1 MRVIMFDRQSIFIH
15 GAIQSLQKLI
25 PEIDMTGTSQAD
37 ELWAQLSASP
47 AAIVMID
54 GDLIQKEGIVFL
66 EEIIHRFPALR
77 VVMVLAKKE
86 SRWIE
91 QVKQRNVMA
100 IIPRNA
106 NPERFAAVLDS
117 VSRGMICFPGE
128 WLRQQASQEALLTL
142 SERQREVLK
151 RLAAGESNK
160 EISRSLNIS
169 AATVKA
175 HLEALSV
182 GWMSK
187 TERRRPCTTPAQR
200 PEAMLLPASVFHR
213 S

>member
-25 PEIDMTGTSQAD
+25 PEIDMTGISQAD

-175 HLEALSV
+175 HLEALF
-182 GWMSK
+182 
-187 TERRRPCTTPAQR
+187 RRLDVKNRTQA
-200 PEAMLLPASVFHR
+200 AMYYTR
-213 S
+213 STA

>member
-25 PEIDMTGTSQAD
+25 PEIDMTGTLQAD

-54 GDLIQKEGIVFL
+54 GHVIQNEGIAFL
-66 EEIIHRFPALR
+66 EEIIHRFPAIR

-100 IIPRNA
+100 IVPRNA
-106 NPERFAAVLDS
+106 SPERFAAVLDS

-128 WLRQQASQEALLTL
+128 WLSQHASQEALLTL

-175 HLEALSV
+175 HLEALF
-182 GWMSK
+182 
-187 TERRRPCTTPAQR
+187 RRLDVKNRTQA
-200 PEAMLLPASVFHR
+200 AMYYTRATA
-213 S
+213 

>member
-77 VVMVLAKKE
+77 VVMVLARKE
-86 SRWIE
+86 ARWGE
-91 QVKQRNVMA
+91 QMMQRNVMA

-106 NPERFAAVLDS
+106 SPERFAAVLDS

-175 HLEALSV
+175 HLEALF
-182 GWMSK
+182 
-187 TERRRPCTTPAQR
+187 RRLDVKNRTQA
-200 PEAMLLPASVFHR
+200 AMYYTR
-213 S
+213 STA

>member
-15 GAIQSLQKLI
+15 GAIHSLQKLI

-54 GDLIQKEGIVFL
+54 GDLIQKEGIAFL
-66 EEIIHRFPALR
+66 GEIIHRFPALR
-77 VVMVLAKKE
+77 VVMVLARKE
-86 SRWIE
+86 TRWGE
-91 QVKQRNVMA
+91 QMMQRNVMA

-175 HLEALSV
+175 HLEALF
-182 GWMSK
+182 
-187 TERRRPCTTPAQR
+187 RRLDVKNRTQA
-200 PEAMLLPASVFHR
+200 AMYYTR
-213 S
+213 STA

>member
-1 MRVIMFDRQSIFIH
+1 MFDRQSIFIH
-15 GAIQSLQKLI
+15 GAIHSLQKLI

-54 GDLIQKEGIVFL
+54 GDLIQKEGIAFL
-66 EEIIHRFPALR
+66 EEVIHRFPALR
-77 VVMVLAKKE
+77 VVMVLARKE
-86 SRWIE
+86 TRWGE
-91 QVKQRNVMA
+91 QMMQRNVMA

-106 NPERFAAVLDS
+106 SPERFAAVLDS

-175 HLEALSV
+175 HLEALF
-182 GWMSK
+182 
-187 TERRRPCTTPAQR
+187 RRLDVKNRTQA
-200 PEAMLLPASVFHR
+200 AMYYTR
-213 S
+213 STA

>member
-1 MRVIMFDRQSIFIH
+1 MFDRQSIFIH

-54 GDLIQKEGIVFL
+54 GNLIQKEGIVFL
-66 EEIIHRFPALR
+66 EEIIHRFPAIR

-175 HLEALSV
+175 HLEALF
-182 GWMSK
+182 
-187 TERRRPCTTPAQR
+187 RRLDVKNRTQA
-200 PEAMLLPASVFHR
+200 AMYYTR
-213 S
+213 STA

>member
-54 GDLIQKEGIVFL
+54 GDLIQNEGIAFL

-86 SRWIE
+86 SRWGE
-91 QVKQRNVMA
+91 QVMQRNVMA
-100 IIPRNA
+100 VIPRNA
-106 NPERFAAVLDS
+106 SPERFAAVLDS

-175 HLEALSV
+175 HLEALF
-182 GWMSK
+182 
-187 TERRRPCTTPAQR
+187 RRLDVKNRTQA
-200 PEAMLLPASVFHR
+200 AMYYTR
-213 S
+213 STA

>member
-15 GAIQSLQKLI
+15 GAIHSLQKLI

-54 GDLIQKEGIVFL
+54 GDLIQNEGIAFL

-77 VVMVLAKKE
+77 VVMVLARKE
-86 SRWIE
+86 TRWAE
-91 QVKQRNVMA
+91 QMMQRNVMA

-117 VSRGMICFPGE
+117 VSRGMVCFPGE

-175 HLEALSV
+175 HLEALF
-182 GWMSK
+182 
-187 TERRRPCTTPAQR
+187 RRLDVKNRTQA
-200 PEAMLLPASVFHR
+200 AMYYTR
-213 S
+213 STA

>member
-15 GAIQSLQKLI
+15 GAIHSLQKLI

-37 ELWAQLSASP
+37 ELWSQLSASP

-54 GDLIQKEGIVFL
+54 GNLIQNEGIAFL

-106 NPERFAAVLDS
+106 SPERFAAVLDS

-128 WLRQQASQEALLTL
+128 WLRQHASQEALLTL

-175 HLEALSV
+175 HLEALF
-182 GWMSK
+182 
-187 TERRRPCTTPAQR
+187 RRLDVKNRTQA
-200 PEAMLLPASVFHR
+200 AMYYTR
-213 S
+213 STA

>member
-15 GAIQSLQKLI
+15 GAIHSLQKLI

-54 GDLIQKEGIVFL
+54 GDLIQKEGIAFL

-77 VVMVLAKKE
+77 VVMVLARKE
-86 SRWIE
+86 TRWGE
-91 QVKQRNVMA
+91 QMMQRNVMA

-106 NPERFAAVLDS
+106 SPERLAAVLDS

-175 HLEALSV
+175 HLEALF
-182 GWMSK
+182 
-187 TERRRPCTTPAQR
+187 RRLDVKNRTQA
-200 PEAMLLPASVFHR
+200 AMYYTR
-213 S
+213 STA

>member
-1 MRVIMFDRQSIFIH
+1 MRVIIFDRQSIFIH
-15 GAIQSLQKLI
+15 GAIHSLQKLI

-54 GDLIQKEGIVFL
+54 GDLIQNEGIAFL

-77 VVMVLAKKE
+77 VVMVLARKE
-86 SRWIE
+86 TRWAE
-91 QVKQRNVMA
+91 QMMQRNVMA

-117 VSRGMICFPGE
+117 VSRGMVCFPGE

-175 HLEALSV
+175 HLEALF
-182 GWMSK
+182 
-187 TERRRPCTTPAQR
+187 RRLDVKNRTQA
-200 PEAMLLPASVFHR
+200 AMYYTR
-213 S
+213 STA

>member
-54 GDLIQKEGIVFL
+54 GSLIQKEGIVFL
-66 EEIIHRFPALR
+66 EEIIHRFPAIR

-175 HLEALSV
+175 HLEALF
-182 GWMSK
+182 
-187 TERRRPCTTPAQR
+187 RRLDVKNRTQA
-200 PEAMLLPASVFHR
+200 AMYYTR
-213 S
+213 STA

>member
-1 MRVIMFDRQSIFIH
+1 MFDRQSIFIH
-15 GAIQSLQKLI
+15 GAIHSLQKLI

-54 GDLIQKEGIVFL
+54 GDLIQNQGIAFL

-77 VVMVLAKKE
+77 VVMVLARKE
-86 SRWIE
+86 TRWAE
-91 QVKQRNVMA
+91 QMMQRNVMA

-117 VSRGMICFPGE
+117 VSRGMVCFPGE

-175 HLEALSV
+175 HLEALF
-182 GWMSK
+182 
-187 TERRRPCTTPAQR
+187 RRLDVKNRTQA
-200 PEAMLLPASVFHR
+200 AMYYTR
-213 S
+213 STA

>member
-15 GAIQSLQKLI
+15 GAIHSLQMLI

-54 GDLIQKEGIVFL
+54 GDLIQKEGIAFL

-77 VVMVLAKKE
+77 VVMVLARKE
-86 SRWIE
+86 TRWGE
-91 QVKQRNVMA
+91 QMMQRNVMA

-175 HLEALSV
+175 HLEALF
-182 GWMSK
+182 
-187 TERRRPCTTPAQR
+187 RRLDVKNRTQA
-200 PEAMLLPASVFHR
+200 AMYYTR
-213 S
+213 STA